1 MKIAVVGATG
11 WIGGTVVRE
20 ALARDHDVTAVVRD
34 PSRLELEHDRLSV
47 ARGDVED
54 PAGLADALAGHDAV
68 VVSVSGRKE
77 GKHSL
82 VPAAAGTVLAALPQA
97 GVKRLVWVGGA
108 GSLEGA
114 AGVRLVDTPEFPD
127 AYKPEALA
135 QAEALAVFRAAD
147 GDVDW
152 TYLSP
157 AAVLVPGERRGTYR
171 TGGDQVVADE
181 NGQST
186 ISADDYAAAL
196 MDEVE
201 HPAHVRQRF
210 TVAY

>member
-1 MKIAVVGATG
+1 MSDNESRCPRPGAGRTESGGARRGQAASALLRSLLRRGCTGTSRCSRRARRGPRRHRGRSVRLRVPPRLARPPESGTLGLCLCDLSRPGGTMKIAVVGATG

-47 ARGDVED
+47 APGGRGG

-97 GVKRLVWVGGA
+97 GVKRLVWV
-108 GSLEGA
+108 
-114 AGVRLVDTPEFPD
+114 
-127 AYKPEALA
+127 
-135 QAEALAVFRAAD
+135 
-147 GDVDW
+147 
-152 TYLSP
+152 
-157 AAVLVPGERRGTYR
+157 
-171 TGGDQVVADE
+171 
-181 NGQST
+181 
-186 ISADDYAAAL
+186 
-196 MDEVE
+196 
-201 HPAHVRQRF
+201 
-210 TVAY
+210 